1 MIFDQS
7 PQGSQEW
14 LAIRKGCI
22 TASRAKDARD
32 RLKNGQHSA
41 KALTYARDKA
51 RERCGGKAPEVFVN
65 AAMREGTE
73 QEPLAR
79 MRYEADTGLLIEE
92 VGFAYTEDGRFG
104 VSVDGLIGA
113 DGVWECKTMVSSDTL
128 FTAMVDGD
136 VSAYVD
142 QCNFAMW
149 LLGRKWVDL
158 SIWCADLQLLHTIR
172 IHRDDNAIQALEDDL
187 LKFEKL
193 VSDFEAKLRACMV
206 PVAATSEADD
216 LSEPPWSE
224 PQAPATPA
232 DRPRAALAAADF

>member
-7 PQGSQEW
+7 PQGSPEW
-14 LAIRKGCI
+14 LAIRKGVI

-79 MRYEADTGLLIEE
+79 MRYEADTGRLIEE
-92 VGFAYTEDGRFG
+92 VGFAYTEDGKFG
-104 VSVDGLIGA
+104 VSVDGLIGD

-142 QCNFAMW
+142 QCNFALW

-158 SIWCADLQLLHTIR
+158 SLWCADLQVLHTIR
-172 IHRDDNAIQALEDDL
+172 IERNDDAIEALEADML
-187 LKFEKL
+187 AFEKL
-193 VSDFEAKLRACMV
+193 VTQYEAALRKRIG
-206 PVAATSEADD
+206 
-216 LSEPPWSE
+216 
-224 PQAPATPA
+224 APAPA
-232 DRPRAALAAADF
+232 APTTTEMDAPWELPTAPVDKPRAALVAADF

>member
-7 PQGSQEW
+7 PQGSPEW

-51 RERCGGKAPEVFVN
+51 RERCGGKAPEVYVN

-79 MRYEADTGLLIEE
+79 MRYEADTGRLIEE
-92 VGFAYTEDGRFG
+92 VGFAYTEDGKFG
-104 VSVDGLIGA
+104 VSVDGLIGD

-136 VSAYVD
+136 VSAYID
-142 QCNFAMW
+142 QCNFALW

-158 SIWCADLQLLHTIR
+158 SLWCADLQVLHTIR
-172 IHRDDNAIQALEDDL
+172 IERNDDAIEALEADML
-187 LKFEKL
+187 AFEKL
-193 VSDFEAKLRACMV
+193 VTQYETALRAKLSPA
-206 PVAATSEADD
+206 
-216 LSEPPWSE
+216 
-224 PQAPATPA
+224 APAPAAPTTPDMDA
-232 DRPRAALAAADF
+232 PWELPTAPVERPRALAPAEF